1 MTRAVGAVLAI
12 SWVLLGM
19 PELTALDVWVHD
31 ELARPEWLRATAFVV
46 SLVLGPTIGWAFA
59 AVLFVLAWRRRDL
72 RLWKALALHGL
83 CCATLLTRWLF
94 DRVRPV
100 EYHLPSYPSG
110 HTVAVASVGFTMVVL
125 LRREV
130 MWPVVLSAVPAVL
143 VAGFARVVLEMHWV
157 TDVIGAVLGVTG
169 VGLLAALALG
179 LVTSGRELVPH
190 LVRPRRDP

>member
-1 MTRAVGAVLAI
+1 MTRVVAALLMI
-12 SWVLLGM
+12 SWILLGM
-19 PELTALDVWVHD
+19 PEVTGLDVWVHD
-31 ELARPEWLRATAFVV
+31 VMPRPDWLRTTAYVV
-46 SLVLGPTIGWAFA
+46 GLILGPTIGWAFA

-72 RLWKALALHGL
+72 RLWKALALHAL

-94 DRVRPV
+94 DRVRPI

-125 LRREV
+125 AKRG
-130 MWPVVLSAVPAVL
+130 VLWAALAVL

-169 VGLLAALALG
+169 VGLVAALLLG

-190 LVRPRRDP
+190 LVRPRRRP

>member
-1 MTRAVGAVLAI
+1 MTRVVAALLVI
-12 SWVLLGM
+12 SWILLGM
-19 PELTALDVWVHD
+19 PEVTWLDVWVHD
-31 ELARPEWLRATAFVV
+31 TLPRPEWLRTTAYIVG
-46 SLVLGPTIGWAFA
+46 LVLGPTIGWGFA

-83 CCATLLTRWLF
+83 CCATLLARWLF
-94 DRVRPV
+94 DRVRPI

-125 LRREV
+125 LGRG
-130 MWPVVLSAVPAVL
+130 VLWAALAVL

-169 VGLLAALALG
+169 VGLVAALALG

-190 LVRPRRDP
+190 LVRPRRHP

>member
-1 MTRAVGAVLAI
+1 MTRAVAAVLVI
-12 SWVLLGM
+12 SWILLGM
-19 PELTALDVWVHD
+19 PEVTGLDVWVHD
-31 ELARPEWLRATAFVV
+31 ALPRPEWLRTTAYVV
-46 SLVLGPTIGWAFA
+46 SLVLGPTVGWAFA

-83 CCATLLTRWLF
+83 CCATLLVRWLF

-110 HTVAVASVGFTMVVL
+110 HTVAVASVAFTMVVL
-125 LRREV
+125 LKRG
-130 MWPVVLSAVPAVL
+130 VLWAVLAVL
-143 VAGFARVVLEMHWV
+143 VAGFARVVLAMHWV

-169 VGLLAALALG
+169 VGLVAALALG

-190 LVRPRRDP
+190 LVRPRRRP

>member
-1 MTRAVGAVLAI
+1 MTRVVAAVLVI
-12 SWVLLGM
+12 SWILLGM
-19 PELTALDVWVHD
+19 PEVTGLDVWVHD
-31 ELARPEWLRATAFVV
+31 VMPRPEWLRTTAYVV
-46 SLVLGPTIGWAFA
+46 GLILGPTIGWAFA

-72 RLWKALALHGL
+72 RLWKALALHAL

-94 DRVRPV
+94 DRVRPI

-125 LRREV
+125 AKRG
-130 MWPVVLSAVPAVL
+130 VLWAALAVL
-143 VAGFARVVLEMHWV
+143 VAGLARVVLEMHWV

-169 VGLLAALALG
+169 VGLVAALALG

>member
-1 MTRAVGAVLAI
+1 MTRAVGALLVI

-19 PELTALDVWVHD
+19 PEVTSLDVWVHD
-31 ELARPEWLRATAFVV
+31 ALPRPEWLRVAAYAVG
-46 SLVLGPTIGWAFA
+46 LVLGPTIGWAFA
-59 AVLFVLAWRRRDL
+59 AVLFALAWRRRDL
-72 RLWKALALHGL
+72 RLWKALALHAL

-125 LRREV
+125 LKRG
-130 MWPVVLSAVPAVL
+130 VLWAVL
-143 VAGFARVVLEMHWV
+143 AVFVCGFARVVLEMHWV

-190 LVRPRRDP
+190 LARPRRRP

>member
-1 MTRAVGAVLAI
+1 MTRVVAALLVI
-12 SWVLLGM
+12 SWILLGM
-19 PELTALDVWVHD
+19 PEVTWLDVWVHD
-31 ELARPEWLRATAFVV
+31 ALPRPEWLRTTAYIVG
-46 SLVLGPTIGWAFA
+46 LVLGPTLGWGFA
-59 AVLFVLAWRRRDL
+59 AVLFALAWRRRDL

-94 DRVRPV
+94 DRMRPI

-125 LRREV
+125 LRRGV
-130 MWPVVLSAVPAVL
+130 LWPVVLSAVLAVL

-169 VGLLAALALG
+169 VGLVAALALG

-190 LVRPRRDP
+190 LVRPRRHP

>member
-1 MTRAVGAVLAI
+1 MTRVVAALLVI
-12 SWVLLGM
+12 SWILLGM
-19 PELTALDVWVHD
+19 PEVTWLDVWVHD
-31 ELARPEWLRATAFVV
+31 TLPRPEWLRTTAYIVG
-46 SLVLGPTIGWAFA
+46 LVLGPTIGWGFA

-94 DRVRPV
+94 DRVRPI

-125 LRREV
+125 LRRGV
-130 MWPVVLSAVPAVL
+130 LWPVVLSAVLAVI

-169 VGLLAALALG
+169 VGLVAALALG

>member
-1 MTRAVGAVLAI
+1 MTRALAAVLVI
-12 SWVLLGM
+12 SWLLLGM
-19 PELTALDVWVHD
+19 PEVTWLDVWVHD
-31 ELARPEWLRATAFVV
+31 ELPRPEWLRVAAFAV

-83 CCATLLTRWLF
+83 CCATLLVRWLF
-94 DRVRPV
+94 DRMRPI

-125 LRREV
+125 FKRG
-130 MWPVVLSAVPAVL
+130 VLWAVLAVL
-143 VAGFARVVLEMHWV
+143 VGGFARVVLEMHWV
-157 TDVIGAVLGVTG
+157 TDVIGAVLGVMG
-169 VGLLAALALG
+169 VGLVAALALG
-179 LVTSGRELVPH
+179 LVASGRELVPH

>member
-1 MTRAVGAVLAI
+1 MTRVVAAVLVI
-12 SWVLLGM
+12 SWILLGM
-19 PELTALDVWVHD
+19 PEVTGLDVWVHD
-31 ELARPEWLRATAFVV
+31 ALPRPDWLRATAYVV
-46 SLVLGPTIGWAFA
+46 SLVLGPTIGWSFA

-83 CCATLLTRWLF
+83 CCATVLVRWLF

-110 HTVAVASVGFTMVVL
+110 HTVAVASVAFTMIVL
-125 LRREV
+125 LHRG
-130 MWPVVLSAVPAVL
+130 VLWAVLAVL

-169 VGLLAALALG
+169 VGLVAALALG

-190 LVRPRRDP
+190 LVRPRRRP

>member
-1 MTRAVGAVLAI
+1 MTRVVAAVLVI
-12 SWVLLGM
+12 SWILLGM
-19 PELTALDVWVHD
+19 PEVTGLDVWVH
-31 ELARPEWLRATAFVV
+31 EALPRPEWLQATAYVV
-46 SLVLGPTIGWAFA
+46 SLILGPTIGWAFA

-83 CCATLLTRWLF
+83 CCATLLVRWLF
-94 DRVRPV
+94 DRVRPI

-125 LRREV
+125 LRRG
-130 MWPVVLSAVPAVL
+130 VLWAALAVL
-143 VAGFARVVLEMHWV
+143 VAGFARIVLEMHWV
-157 TDVIGAVLGVTG
+157 TDVIGAALGVTG
-169 VGLLAALALG
+169 VGLVAALLLG

>member
-1 MTRAVGAVLAI
+1 
-12 SWVLLGM
+12 
-19 PELTALDVWVHD
+19 VHD
-31 ELARPEWLRATAFVV
+31 ELPRPEWLRTTAFVV
-46 SLVLGPTIGWAFA
+46 SLVLGPTLGWAFA

-83 CCATLLTRWLF
+83 CCATLLVRWLF
-94 DRVRPV
+94 DRVRPI

-125 LRREV
+125 LKRGEL
-130 MWPVVLSAVPAVL
+130 WPVVLSAVLAVL

-169 VGLLAALALG
+169 VGLVAALALG

-190 LVRPRRDP
+190 LVRPRRRP

>member
-1 MTRAVGAVLAI
+1 MTRVVAALLVI
-12 SWVLLGM
+12 SWILLGM
-19 PELTALDVWVHD
+19 PEVTWLDVWVHD
-31 ELARPEWLRATAFVV
+31 TLPRPEWLRTTAYIVG
-46 SLVLGPTIGWAFA
+46 LVLGPTIGWGFA

-83 CCATLLTRWLF
+83 CCATLLARWLF
-94 DRVRPV
+94 DRVRPI

-125 LRREV
+125 LGRG
-130 MWPVVLSAVPAVL
+130 VLWAALAVL

-169 VGLLAALALG
+169 VGLVAALALG
-179 LVTSGRELVPH
+179 LVTSGRELVPD
-190 LVRPRRDP
+190 LVRPRRHP

>member
-1 MTRAVGAVLAI
+1 MTRAVAALLVI
-12 SWVLLGM
+12 SWILLGM
-19 PELTALDVWVHD
+19 PEVTGLDVWVHD
-31 ELARPEWLRATAFVV
+31 VMPRPEWLRTTAYIVG
-46 SLVLGPTIGWAFA
+46 LVLGPTIGWGFA

-72 RLWKALALHGL
+72 RLWKALALHAL

-94 DRVRPV
+94 DRVRPI

-125 LRREV
+125 AKRG
-130 MWPVVLSAVPAVL
+130 VLWATLAVL

-169 VGLLAALALG
+169 VGLVAALLLG

-190 LVRPRRDP
+190 LVRPRRRP

>member
-1 MTRAVGAVLAI
+1 MTRVVAAVLLI
-12 SWVLLGM
+12 SWILLGM
-19 PELTALDVWVHD
+19 PEVTGLDVWVHD
-31 ELARPEWLRATAFVV
+31 ALPRPDWLRATAYVV
-46 SLVLGPTIGWAFA
+46 SLVLGPTIGWSFA

-83 CCATLLTRWLF
+83 CCATVLVRWLF

-110 HTVAVASVGFTMVVL
+110 HTVAVASVAFTMIVL
-125 LRREV
+125 LHRG
-130 MWPVVLSAVPAVL
+130 VLWAVLAVL

-169 VGLLAALALG
+169 VGLVAALALG

-190 LVRPRRDP
+190 LVRPRRRP